1 RPHGRDPDARMAA
14 RPATAV
20 GRRAPRWSG
29 RHGARAA
36 RAAGG
41 AADASRRL
49 RRLGALHARLGLR
62 LPRLHDERRRAR
74 AHRPDAHRGADRERH
89 RLPRRRRD
97 HPPGALG
104 PRPDDGGD
112 ALARRG
118 HRHGLRRRL
127 LQRRGDRDRGRAPHP
142 RPAAVRVVQ
151 DRAPLPARDRPAP
164 RRASGR
170 RKPGRGPRGDRA
182 GRRARRL
189 ARRRAARARGAVGR
203 RGGGRDRRRPRGPVD
218 RVTVVLASRNAHKA
232 RELEVLL
239 PGWEIEPLEA
249 DDWPEET
256 GETYVEN
263 ALAKARFAHERSGG
277 WALGEDS
284 GIEVAAL
291 GGRPG
296 VYSARYAPEGAPAIA
311 KLLAELG
318 EAAERGARYVSELV
332 AVGPGDAVFRGTGV
346 VEG

>member
-1 RPHGRDPDARMAA
+1 M
-14 RPATAV
+14 
-20 GRRAPRWSG
+20 
-29 RHGARAA
+29 
-36 RAAGG
+36 
-41 AADASRRL
+41 
-49 RRLGALHARLGLR
+49 
-62 LPRLHDERRRAR
+62 
-74 AHRPDAHRGADRERH
+74 
-89 RLPRRRRD
+89 
-97 HPPGALG
+97 
-104 PRPDDGGD
+104 
-112 ALARRG
+112 
-118 HRHGLRRRL
+118 
-127 LQRRGDRDRGRAPHP
+127 
-142 RPAAVRVVQ
+142 
-151 DRAPLPARDRPAP
+151 
-164 RRASGR
+164 
-170 RKPGRGPRGDRA
+170 
-182 GRRARRL
+182 
-189 ARRRAARARGAVGR
+189 
-203 RGGGRDRRRPRGPVD
+203 D

-346 VEG
+346 VEGRIAAEPRGSGGFGYDPIFVPDGETRTVGELGDEWKARNSHRARAARALREAVERGGLGGA